1 MSGTVPSG
9 VRVRARAIVSIAL
22 GVGVTLALAGIVG
35 LDLADAEAQPYAVAS
50 ESSTM
55 QTATPQ
61 PPETPTPVEVHE
73 APSAGALLQQYLDER
88 YGPGGAGTSWHAN
101 IRRVGMRFGTAVVQ
115 TDLAD
120 GPETGQKAAAISEAV
135 LGFGATSWGRRLS
148 GLAVEVYGQGGQLLA
163 QDHALLTPGPI
174 LPTTP
179 SPVLMA
185 DP

>member
-9 VRVRARAIVSIAL
+9 VRVRARAIVSVAL

-35 LDLADAEAQPYAVAS
+35 LDLADAQAEPYAADS
-50 ESSTM
+50 APSM
-55 QTATPQ
+55 LQTATPQ
-61 PPETPTPVEVHE
+61 SPEAPTPVEVHE

-88 YGPGGAGTSWHAN
+88 HGPGGVGTSWHAN

-120 GPETGQKAAAISEAV
+120 GPETGQKASAISEAV
-135 LGFGATSWGRRLS
+135 LGFRATGWGRQLS

-163 QDHALLTPGPI
+163 QDRTLLPT
-174 LPTTP
+174 TTP
-179 SPVLMA
+179 SPVPME